1 MPDGEIHQVQ
11 LVKTAIR
18 VEMRFVLREPVEIA
32 ASKSPVVGIDR
43 GSRTKWRPVEECRP
57 AEIDLWI
64 TLDRSVPTW

>member
-32 ASKSPVVGIDR
+32 ASKSPVVGVDR
-43 GSRTKWRPVEECRP
+43 GIVRQVAASGGMPP
-57 AEIDLWI
+57 P
-64 TLDRSVPTW
+64 RSTCG